1 MSKGYKFGQIVGIV
15 LGVVVGSIAVNAILA
30 PTRKV
35 VVV

>member
-15 LGVVVGSIAVNAILA
+15 VGVIVGSIAVNALLA